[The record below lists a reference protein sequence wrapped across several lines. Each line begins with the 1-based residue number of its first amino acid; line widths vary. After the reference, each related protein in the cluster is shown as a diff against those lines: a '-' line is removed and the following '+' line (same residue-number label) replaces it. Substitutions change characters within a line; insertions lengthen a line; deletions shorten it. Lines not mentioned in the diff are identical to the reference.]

1 MVSDLFALHAL
12 YSHLQHLKEEEVLQ
26 AFVEEQRH
34 SSQVEVHC
42 ELQEG
47 VHFASLEL
55 CENICV
61 HKNNQSAKIHNTI
74 TSNHHE

>member
-1 MVSDLFALHAL
+1 M
-12 YSHLQHLKEEEVLQ
+12 Q

-47 VHFASLEL
+47 LHFVSLEL
-55 CENICV
+55 CENIICV
-61 HKNNQSAKIHNTI
+61 HTNNQSAKIHNII